1 MQRELV
7 VHIGLPKT
15 GSTALQNF
23 LSRNRA
29 VLLESSLDYLPIGE
43 FNEGASGQ
51 IASGNGAFVARS
63 MLPPEDPAF
72 LPWDEP
78 RIGAEFEKAVEASK
92 ANRLLISSELF
103 ALPRIDAW
111 GKLMALCDR
120 HKLALRIVAAVR
132 NPSDWLSSA
141 YLQDIKRRQ
150 MTRDPEDYIRDLYRS
165 TRFLYFDTYFRDYVK
180 LAGGGVELISF
191 DQTAFKNELVTDVL
205 TRLGVKNA
213 QGFAKQEPINVSPNP
228 EEIAFL
234 RICNRYGPNMN
245 FSDILAKAPGHGRTN
260 GDASKS
266 DHRWTVISPELEH
279 EISKHFSEEIARF
292 RASFRL
298 NEQFFSQPCRNY
310 VDLKSLSISTGALGD
325 LLGRYLIAYDQ
336 RLRSIGTQLQALEHA
351 IKRNGHH

>member
-7 VHIGLPKT
+7 IHIGLPKT

-23 LSRNRA
+23 LSRNRT
-29 VLLESSLDYLPIGE
+29 LLLDSSVDYLPIGE
-43 FNEGASGQ
+43 FKEGASGQ

-72 LPWDEP
+72 LPWDQP
-78 RIGAEFEKAVEASK
+78 RISTEFEKAVEAST

-111 GKLMALCDR
+111 SKLMALCDK
-120 HKLALRIVAAVR
+120 HKLALRIMAAVR

-150 MTRDPEDYIRDLYRS
+150 MTRDPEAYIRELYRS

-180 LAGGGVELISF
+180 LAGGGIELISF
-191 DQTAFKNELVTDVL
+191 DQTAFKNELTTEML
-205 TRLGVKNA
+205 ARLGVKNA
-213 QGFAKQEPINVSPNP
+213 QAFAKQEPINVSPSP

-245 FSDILAKAPGHGRTN
+245 FSDILAKAPSQGRVN
-260 GDASKS
+260 GDALKS
-266 DHRWTVISPELEH
+266 DHRWTVISPELEQ

-310 VDLKSLSISTGALGD
+310 VDLKSLSISTSALGD

-336 RLRSIGTQLQALEHA
+336 RLRSIGTQIQALEHA
-351 IKRNGHH
+351 LKRSGQH